1 MLKKIVLVTVA
12 GRDRPGLMA
21 MLTSTFRQFQ
31 VQVLDVGQSV
41 IHDQLAL
48 GFLLRVEASEESSA
62 MQEIATLC
70 KDAGVIAQFELVSAD
85 RYADWVSA
93 SGKPSYIITLLAAGD
108 PVAELNAVSTITRAE
123 GLNIETI
130 RRLSERVRLDHV
142 DTPRQSIVE
151 MRVRGE
157 LAEPV
162 RLQAALLAAA
172 AEHGFDFSV
181 QADNVYRRHRRL
193 VAFDMDSTLINAEV
207 IDELAK
213 LHGVGAQ
220 VAAITESAMRGELDF
235 QASFRAR
242 VAALQ
247 GLSADAFR
255 IVAERVELNP
265 GAERLVRTLRHFGYK
280 TAILSG
286 GFTYIGEHLRK
297 RLKIDYV
304 IANDLVIKDGLITGE
319 VVGGIV
325 DARRKAEALAEIA
338 RSEDIHIAQTIA
350 IGDGANDLPMLSMAG
365 LGVAYHAKP
374 LVRRSASHAIS
385 RFGLDAILYL
395 LGFSDYD
402 LQHLEHPDGP

>member
-1 MLKKIVLVTVA
+1 
-12 GRDRPGLMA
+12 
-21 MLTSTFRQFQ
+21 MLTSTFRRFQ

-48 GFLLRVEASEESSA
+48 GFLLRVDASVENTA
-62 MQEIATLC
+62 QQAITTLC
-70 KDAGVIAQFELVSAD
+70 EDAGVVAQFETVSAD

-130 RRLSERVRLDHV
+130 RRLSERVHLDQV
-142 DTPRQSIVE
+142 DTRRQSIVE

-157 LAEPV
+157 LAQPG
-162 RLQAALLAAA
+162 RLQAALLTAA

-181 QADNVYRRHRRL
+181 QADTVYRRHRRL

-242 VAALQ
+242 VAALK
-247 GLSADAFR
+247 GLSADALQ

-286 GFTYIGEHLRK
+286 GFKYVGEHLRK

-304 IANDLVIKDGLITGE
+304 IANDLVIRDGRFTGE
-319 VVGGIV
+319 VAGSIV

-338 RSEDIHIAQTIA
+338 RAEDIHIAQTIA

-374 LVRRSASHAIS
+374 LVRQSASHAIS

-402 LQHLEHPDGP
+402 LRHLERHREE

>member
-1 MLKKIVLVTVA
+1 
-12 GRDRPGLMA
+12 
-21 MLTSTFRQFQ
+21 MLTSTFRRFQ

-48 GFLLRVEASEESSA
+48 GFLLRVDASAENAAEQA
-62 MQEIATLC
+62 ITTLC
-70 KDAGVIAQFELVSAD
+70 KDAGVFAQFEAVSAE

-130 RRLSERVRLDHV
+130 RRLSERVRLDQV

-157 LAEPV
+157 LAEPE
-162 RLQAALLAAA
+162 RLQAALLAVA

-181 QADNVYRRHRRL
+181 QADTVYRRHRRL

-213 LHGVGAQ
+213 LHGVGAE
-220 VAAITESAMRGELDF
+220 VAAITERAMRGELDF

-242 VAALQ
+242 VAALK
-247 GLSADAFR
+247 GLSAEALQ

-286 GFTYIGEHLRK
+286 GFQYVGEHLRK

-304 IANDLVIKDGLITGE
+304 IANDLVIRDGLFTGE
-319 VVGGIV
+319 VAGSIV

-338 RSEDIHIAQTIA
+338 RAEDIHIAQTIA

-374 LVRRSASHAIS
+374 LVRQSASHAIS

-402 LQHLEHPDGP
+402 LRHLEHETQRD

>member
-1 MLKKIVLVTVA
+1 
-12 GRDRPGLMA
+12 MA
-21 MLTSTFRQFQ
+21 MLTSTFREFQ

-48 GFLLRVEASEESSA
+48 GFLLRIEVIVETRLRA
-62 MQEIATLC
+62 EIDRLC
-70 KDAGVIAQFELVSAD
+70 GDAGAMAHFETVSD
-85 RYADWVSA
+85 TRYRNWVDA
-93 SGKPSYIITLLAAGD
+93 SGDPSYIITLLAAGD
-108 PVAELNAVSTITRAE
+108 PVVELNAVSSITRAE

-130 RRLSERVRLDHV
+130 RRLSERVQLDQV
-142 DTPRQSIVE
+142 DSARQSIVE
-151 MRVRGE
+151 MRVRGVPE
-157 LAEPV
+157 APE
-162 RLQAALLAAA
+162 RLQAALLEAA

-181 QADNVYRRHRRL
+181 QQDTVYRRHRRL

-220 VAAITESAMRGELDF
+220 VAAITERAMRGEIDF
-235 QASFRAR
+235 QSSFRAR
-242 VAALQ
+242 VGALK

-255 IVAERVELNP
+255 VVAERVQLNP
-265 GAERLVRTLRHFGYK
+265 GAERLVSTLRHFGYK

-286 GFTYIGEHLRK
+286 GFTYVGEHLRR
-297 RLKIDYV
+297 RLKIDHV
-304 IANDLVIKDGLITGE
+304 IANDLVIENGIITGE
-319 VVGGIV
+319 VAGNIV

-338 RSEDIHIAQTIA
+338 HTEDIHIAQTIA
-350 IGDGANDLPMLSMAG
+350 IGDGANDLPMLSIAG

-395 LGFSDYD
+395 LGFSDQD
-402 LQHLEHPDGP
+402 LRQLEMRHQEL